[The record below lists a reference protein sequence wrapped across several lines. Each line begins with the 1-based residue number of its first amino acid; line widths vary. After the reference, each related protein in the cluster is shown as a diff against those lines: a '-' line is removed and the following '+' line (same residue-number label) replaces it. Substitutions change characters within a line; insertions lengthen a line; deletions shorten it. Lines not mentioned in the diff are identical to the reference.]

1 MRLIFKLKHQI
12 INDGCYNNL
21 TILVCLFILAVVITI
36 LISSRRKERTV
47 FNTDKIGGISTGNF
61 DERLKS
67 LIDQWKIMD
76 AVKLVRETKGLGLK
90 ESKDYINKFMR
101 GEEYEEIAFESAE
114 NEEVIEPEE
123 LDGKVFELLMKKRKI
138 DAIKLVKENLDIGLK
153 EAKDYVE
160 EIEKKLNL

>member
-1 MRLIFKLKHQI
+1 MDTI
-12 INDGCYNNL
+12 IIL
-21 TILVCLFILAVVITI
+21 TILICLFILAVVITI

-47 FNTDKIGGISTGNF
+47 YNTGKTSGISTGDF

-67 LIDQWKIMD
+67 LIDQWKIME

-101 GEEYEEIAFESAE
+101 GEEFEGIAFESAE
-114 NEEVIEPEE
+114 KEEAIESEE

-138 DAIKLVKENLDIGLK
+138 EAIKLVKENLNIGLK
-153 EAKDYVE
+153 EAKGYVE

>member
-1 MRLIFKLKHQI
+1 MDSEILL
-12 INDGCYNNL
+12 
-21 TILVCLFILAVVITI
+21 ILVIIFCLIVLAVIIKI
-36 LISSRRKERTV
+36 LVSNRGKERTIYNAGK
-47 FNTDKIGGISTGNF
+47 FSGNIAGDF

-67 LIDQWKIMD
+67 LIDQWKIME

-101 GEEYEEIAFESAE
+101 GEEFEGIAFESAE

-123 LDGKVFELLMKKRKI
+123 LDGKVFELLLKKRKI
-138 DAIKLVKENLDIGLK
+138 EAIKLVKENLNLGLK

-160 EIEKKLNL
+160 EIEEKLNL